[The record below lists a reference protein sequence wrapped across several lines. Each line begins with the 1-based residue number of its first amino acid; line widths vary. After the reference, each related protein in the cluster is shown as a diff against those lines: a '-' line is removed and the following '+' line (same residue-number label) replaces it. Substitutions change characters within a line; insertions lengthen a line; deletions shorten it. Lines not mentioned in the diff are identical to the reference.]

1 MQSHLPIFVLYLRKG
16 CPGNLLSHKD
26 QLREDQVV
34 TWPYSEIGRGTG
46 SLTWQAE
53 PAVSQLSNKCLG
65 AGTQQSPPPPKS
77 SGCAMILSP
86 TERVMNHW
94 QEDLMFGY
102 QFLNGCNPVLIQRC
116 TKLPEKLPVTTEMV
130 ECSLE
135 RQLTLEQEVE
145 VRPGWLEMVVQAR
158 GSAQMSG

>member
-1 MQSHLPIFVLYLRKG
+1 
-16 CPGNLLSHKD
+16 
-26 QLREDQVV
+26 
-34 TWPYSEIGRGTG
+34 
-46 SLTWQAE
+46 
-53 PAVSQLSNKCLG
+53 
-65 AGTQQSPPPPKS
+65 
-77 SGCAMILSP
+77 MILSP

-145 VRPGWLEMVVQAR
+145 VRPGWLEMMVQAR
-158 GSAQMSG
+158 GSAQMSVSHSIGQKPLAVDQYSLAPRPPSSRLVCWADGEINCSWHRWAFMKSVLSNVERGIEGDISP